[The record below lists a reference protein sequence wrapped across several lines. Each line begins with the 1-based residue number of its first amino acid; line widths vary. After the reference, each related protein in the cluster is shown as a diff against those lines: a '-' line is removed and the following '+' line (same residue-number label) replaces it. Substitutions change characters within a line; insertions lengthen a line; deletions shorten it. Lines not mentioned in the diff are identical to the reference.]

1 MRIGIDCR
9 TILNPGRGEQAG
21 IGHYTFYLVKN
32 LLKLDRKNDYVLF
45 FDSRMD
51 RDKTQEFEQ
60 ANVTVRYLPFSQY
73 RRFLPITYSHLLT
86 TAVFLKER
94 LDVLHAPA
102 TTLPLTY
109 PSTAVVT
116 VHDLTIYKYPRLFP
130 AGQFLSTKLVVPRSI
145 RRAKKVIAVS
155 EATKRDLKNLFKVS
169 DKKVRV
175 IYEGFVRE
183 RVPKTVVDVR
193 QKYRLDRYVLF
204 IGTIEPRKN
213 LAGLIKGFSS
223 VANLP
228 SLKKVDLILAGAPG
242 WKYGDVLRAIAQAK
256 LGGRIRYLGYVPH
269 QDKLQLIEHAAVFV
283 FPSLYEG
290 FGLPVLEAMSL
301 GAPVIASR
309 VSSLPEVAGTAAVF
323 VNPGRFKDIG
333 QAIAKVVG
341 SANLRKRLS
350 TEGQRRAAMFTWEA
364 TAKETLQVY
373 REVGEKRKI

>member
-1 MRIGIDCR
+1 MKIGIDCR
-9 TILNPGRGEQAG
+9 TVLSPGRGEQAG
-21 IGHYTFYLVKN
+21 IGHYTHYLVKN
-32 LLKLDRKNDYVLF
+32 LLRLDRKNQYVLF
-45 FDSRMD
+45 FDSRVE
-51 RDKTQEFEQ
+51 RERASEFEQ

-73 RRFLPITYSHLLT
+73 RKFLPVTYSHLLT

-116 VHDLTIYKYPRLFP
+116 VHDLAIYKFP
-130 AGQFLSTKLVVPRSI
+130 KFFPSGQFLSTKLVVPRSI

-155 EATKRDLKNLFKVS
+155 EATKRDLKQLFHVS
-169 DKKVRV
+169 EKKVRV

-183 RVPKTVVDVR
+183 RVPKAVVDVR
-193 QKYRLDRYVLF
+193 QKYRLDKYVLF

-213 LAGLIKGFSS
+213 LVGLIRGFAS

-228 SLKKVDLILAGAPG
+228 KMKKFELILAGAPG

-256 LGGRIRYLGYVPH
+256 LGGRVRYLGYVPH
-269 QDKLQLIEHAAVFV
+269 HDKLQLIEHAAAFV

-301 GAPVIASR
+301 GAPVITSR
-309 VSSLPEVAGTAAVF
+309 VSSLPEIAGTAAIF
-323 VNPGRFKDIG
+323 VNPTKFKEIG
-333 QAIAKVVG
+333 QTIAKVVSNPG
-341 SANLRKRLS
+341 LRKRLVA
-350 TEGQRRAAMFTWEA
+350 EGQRRAAMFTWEA
-364 TAKETLQVY
+364 TARETLQVY
-373 REVGEKRKI
+373 REVGNKG